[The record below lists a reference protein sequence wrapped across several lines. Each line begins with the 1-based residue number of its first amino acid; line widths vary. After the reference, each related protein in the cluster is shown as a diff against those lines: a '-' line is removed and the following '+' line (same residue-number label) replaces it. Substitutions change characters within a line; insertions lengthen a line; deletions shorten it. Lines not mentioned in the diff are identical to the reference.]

1 MKRDVA
7 NSAPQAQERSLAK
20 RLWYDALRIVCRVYA
35 AAFLKIRCE
44 GRQNIPGQ
52 GGALVCSNHQSQ
64 LDPVL
69 LGMAFDNR
77 LNYLARQSLFRFTLF
92 RWLILSLD
100 AIPIDREGT
109 GLSGLKET
117 LKRLKRGEMV
127 LIFPEG
133 TRTEDGEIGPLKPGF
148 LSVAKRAGV
157 PLLPMVLE
165 GAYEAWPKG
174 QSFPV
179 PKVIQVEIGRPIPP
193 GEIERLSEEAVM
205 AELDRRL
212 KTCLEMARQ
221 KRNRRIGRHAIAP
234 VLPIE

>member
-7 NSAPQAQERSLAK
+7 IHVPESHQRSLAK
-20 RLWYDALRIVCRVYA
+20 RIWYDALRIVCRVYA
-35 AAFLKIRCE
+35 SAYLKIRCE
-44 GRQNIPGQ
+44 GRENIPS
-52 GGALVCSNHQSQ
+52 GGALICSNHQSQ

-69 LGMAFDNR
+69 LGMAFNNR
-77 LNYLARQSLFRFTLF
+77 LNYLARQSLFRHTLF
-92 RWLILSLD
+92 RWLIQSLD

-133 TRTEDGEIGPLKPGF
+133 TRSENGELGPLRPGF

-174 QSFPV
+174 QPL
-179 PKVIQVEIGRPIPP
+179 PQPRVIQVEIGKPITAE
-193 GEIERLSEEAVM
+193 EIERMSEEEVM

-212 KTCLEMARQ
+212 RECHRLARE
-221 KRNRRIGRHAIAP
+221 KRNRRLQRA
-234 VLPIE
+234 